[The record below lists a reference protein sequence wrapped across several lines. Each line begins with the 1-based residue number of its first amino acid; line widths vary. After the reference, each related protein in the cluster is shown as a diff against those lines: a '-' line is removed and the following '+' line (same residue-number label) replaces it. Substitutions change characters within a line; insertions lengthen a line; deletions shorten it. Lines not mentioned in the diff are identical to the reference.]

1 MHPRDHALVSVVV
14 IVVYSV
20 VMGANPSEFV
30 IWMTAGT
37 LAGVF
42 IDLDHLVLV
51 YIFGRREVVKDW
63 VWKPFRA
70 LKDSESL
77 LEDMEQDYIELYYH
91 RIISH
96 VSIILVSLY
105 LSRIFRLMEPLTVAL
120 VVHLVSDIL
129 WDIKENNYD
138 WKVVNNFR

>member
-1 MHPRDHALVSVVV
+1 MYPRDHALVSAAAMV
-14 IVVYSV
+14 IYAVG
-20 VMGANPSEFV
+20 MGANPSEFV
-30 IWMTAGT
+30 IWVAVGT

-42 IDLDHLVLV
+42 IDLDHLVLASM
-51 YIFGRREVVKDW
+51 FGKKQEVKDW
-63 VWKPFRA
+63 LRKPLEAF
-70 LKDSESL
+70 KDSESL
-77 LEDMEQDYIELYYH
+77 LEDIEYGSSELYYH

-96 VSIILVSLY
+96 VSIILVALY
-105 LSRIFRLMEPLTVAL
+105 ISRTFPLMRPVTVAL